1 MKKMRRVVLI
11 VMDACGIGELPDAAK
26 YGDVGANTLGHVVEK
41 MKPELPNMSS
51 LGLGNIGCWKD
62 YMDEEPIGCYGKM
75 AEQAPGKDT
84 TIGHWEMAGLIM
96 DKPFPTYPHGFP
108 KEVIDQFEEETGMQ
122 VIGNKP
128 ASGTQIIE
136 ELGPEHIQ
144 TGKLIVYTSADSVFQ
159 IAAHEGIIPPMDLW
173 HICRQ
178 ARRILTGENAVARV
192 IARPFVGVP
201 GAFERTANRRDFSV
215 DPMGD
220 TMLDVLKS
228 AGKDV
233 IGVGKIE
240 DIFNHRGL
248 TRKDHAAGNSACI
261 DSTIE
266 FLKKDYW
273 SGLLF
278 TNLVDTDMLY
288 GHRNDPEGFAKALEE
303 FDRRLIEIIRLL
315 KEDDLLIIT
324 ADHGCDPCDVST
336 DHTREYVP
344 LMVWGLGVNEGVNLG
359 VRKTFADVAKTTLEA
374 LGVSNAMP
382 GTSFYR
388 QLIEGMDD

>member
-11 VMDACGIGELPDAAK
+11 VLDACGIGELPDATK

-51 LGLGNIGCWKD
+51 LGLGNIGGWKD

-248 TRKDHAAGNSACI
+248 TRKDHAAGNPACI

-374 LGVSNAMP
+374 LGVPNTLP

>member
-1 MKKMRRVVLI
+1 
-11 VMDACGIGELPDAAK
+11 
-26 YGDVGANTLGHVVEK
+26 
-41 MKPELPNMSS
+41 
-51 LGLGNIGCWKD
+51 
-62 YMDEEPIGCYGKM
+62 M

-192 IARPFVGVP
+192 IARPFIGVP

-248 TRKDHAAGNSACI
+248 TRKDHAAGNPACI

-288 GHRNDPEGFAKALEE
+288 GHRNDPEGFARALEE

-344 LMVWGLGVNEGVNLG
+344 LMVWGLGINEGVNLG

-374 LGVSNAMP
+374 LGVPNTMP

>member
-11 VMDACGIGELPDAAK
+11 VLDACGIGELPDAAK

-51 LGLGNIGCWKD
+51 LGLGNISGWKD

-248 TRKDHAAGNSACI
+248 TRKDHAAGNPACI

-288 GHRNDPEGFAKALEE
+288 GHRNDPEGFARALEE

-336 DHTREYVP
+336 DHTSEYVP
-344 LMVWGLGVNEGVNLG
+344 LMVWGLGINEGVNLG

-374 LGVSNAMP
+374 LGVPNTMP

>member
-11 VMDACGIGELPDAAK
+11 VLDACGIGELPDSAK

-51 LGLGNIGCWKD
+51 LGLGNIGGWKD

-159 IAAHEGIIPPMDLW
+159 IAAHEGIS
-173 HICRQ
+173 RQ

-192 IARPFVGVP
+192 IARPFIGVP

-248 TRKDHAAGNSACI
+248 TRKDHAAGNPACI

-266 FLKKDYW
+266 FLKKDY
-273 SGLLF
+273 
-278 TNLVDTDMLY
+278 
-288 GHRNDPEGFAKALEE
+288 
-303 FDRRLIEIIRLL
+303 
-315 KEDDLLIIT
+315 
-324 ADHGCDPCDVST
+324 
-336 DHTREYVP
+336 
-344 LMVWGLGVNEGVNLG
+344 
-359 VRKTFADVAKTTLEA
+359 
-374 LGVSNAMP
+374 
-382 GTSFYR
+382 
-388 QLIEGMDD
+388 